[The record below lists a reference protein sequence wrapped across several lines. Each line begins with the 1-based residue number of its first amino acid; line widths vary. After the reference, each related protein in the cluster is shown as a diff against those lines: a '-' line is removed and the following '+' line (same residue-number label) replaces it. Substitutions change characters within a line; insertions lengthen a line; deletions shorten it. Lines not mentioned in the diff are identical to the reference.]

1 MITRSTIIDI
11 LLKADKWE
19 LFKLN
24 PHQFIEKTIKI
35 FNSVKRE
42 LIVDGIKYEKIDDYY
57 EQSQFEVEKEEDA
70 LVGYLE
76 KNAVATRDEDPR
88 SLYTHVLYDSDI
100 EKDFVERLENDE
112 EVRLYVK
119 LPGWFTVDT
128 PLGGYNPD
136 WAILMEKED
145 IKKLY
150 FVVETKGSLEDDDL
164 RRRERDKIRC
174 AKKHFKV
181 LESDVVYEV
190 ATDFDEVKDMM

>member
-1 MITRSTIIDI
+1 M
-11 LLKADKWE
+11 
-19 LFKLN
+19 
-24 PHQFIEKTIKI
+24 
-35 FNSVKRE
+35 
-42 LIVDGIKYEKIDDYY
+42 
-57 EQSQFEVEKEEDA
+57 
-70 LVGYLE
+70 
-76 KNAVATRDEDPR
+76 ATRDEDPR

-136 WAILMEKED
+136 WAILMEKDD

-150 FVVETKGSLEDDDL
+150 FVVETKGSLQDDDLRRRVETKGSLQDDDL

-174 AKKHFKV
+174 ARKHFKV
-181 LESDVVYEV
+181 LESGVSYEV
-190 ATDFDEVKDMM
+190 ATDFDEIKDSI